1 MDGELGKR
9 EGMARVKRAADPVWS
24 FCALLSVFHAARENK
39 WFTVDEVH
47 AGIPD
52 WAKTHELRALGPI
65 MLDAAK
71 RGWIMKSSIL
81 PVNTERGSRH
91 AAPVTVWRSLI
102 YRYRGPRLR
111 IAPASILPRLSHDTA
126 LRLE

>member
-9 EGMARVKRAADPVWS
+9 EGMARAKRAADPIWT
-24 FCALLSVFHAARENK
+24 FCATIAVFHAARENK
-39 WFTVDEVH
+39 WLTIDSVH
-47 AGIPD
+47 AGIPF
-52 WAKTHELRALGPI
+52 WITTHELRALGPI
-65 MLDAAK
+65 MLDAAR

-111 IAPASILPRLSHDTA
+111 IAPVPILPRLSHDAA
-126 LRLE
+126 LRAP